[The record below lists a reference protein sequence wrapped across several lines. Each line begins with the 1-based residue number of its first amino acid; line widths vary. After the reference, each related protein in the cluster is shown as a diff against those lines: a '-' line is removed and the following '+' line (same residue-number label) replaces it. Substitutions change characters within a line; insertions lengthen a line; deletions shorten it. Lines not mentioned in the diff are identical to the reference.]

1 MLIAL
6 LSVWVEVI
14 WPQSLDVISKPFDA
28 ELYSSLASSLAYMG
42 NKTLLYNQSVLACVC
57 ACTWENETL
66 LLN

>member
-28 ELYSSLASSLAYMG
+28 ELCPSLAYMG

-57 ACTWENETL
+57 ACTCTWESETL
-66 LLN
+66 